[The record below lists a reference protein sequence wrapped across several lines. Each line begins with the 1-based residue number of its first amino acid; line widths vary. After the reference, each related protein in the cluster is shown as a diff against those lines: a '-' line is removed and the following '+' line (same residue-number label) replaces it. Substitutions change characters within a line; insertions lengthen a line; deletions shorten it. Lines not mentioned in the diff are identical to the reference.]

1 MSPHASSATTYSVV
15 SGARQALKDL
25 RSLVGDQLPPQVN
38 FYLDRVSFST
48 CSDGH
53 KIYFPCPFKENEA
66 AAALKAVE
74 AGVVAAISD
83 LRYGAQKRKID
94 VNLEKTAGF
103 LFSTYIATIGGL
115 GKGDP
120 GVRSKLKGT
129 QTPSSILST
138 VADLCCRYRS
148 IPGTI
153 HSVSKTVGKL
163 IRNKKRRGIFSH
175 TRFTGGRMHPEH
187 DWAGGP
193 QTGSYRLP

>member
-1 MSPHASSATTYSVV
+1 MGPHTSGATSYSVV

-25 RSLVGDQLPPQVN
+25 RSLVGDQLPPEADFHLN
-38 FYLDRVSFST
+38 KVSFST

-74 AGVVAAISD
+74 ASVVAAIAD

-94 VNLEKTAGF
+94 VNLEKAAAF

-120 GVRSKLKGT
+120 GVKSKLKGN
-129 QTPSSILST
+129 QTPSST
-138 VADLCCRYRS
+138 
-148 IPGTI
+148 
-153 HSVSKTVGKL
+153 L
-163 IRNKKRRGIFSH
+163 INYG
-175 TRFTGGRMHPEH
+175 
-187 DWAGGP
+187 
-193 QTGSYRLP
+193 